1 MRVGGIVTEFNPFHN
16 GHKLLIY
23 RAREALGG
31 EDAAVVCVMSGDFVQ
46 RGEAAVWSKFARAEA
61 AARCGADLV
70 FELPLPWALS
80 SAEGFAR
87 GGVGLLASLGVVDC
101 LFFGSECGETELLE
115 RAAEAL
121 LSPKLKPELKKELEG
136 GIPFAA
142 ARQRA
147 VAAIAGEETAELLGT
162 PNNILGVEY
171 IRAIYELGLDMGFM
185 TIRREG
191 AEHDG
196 PGEGI
201 YRSASE
207 LRSRLA
213 AGKSCRKFIPEAAA
227 SVFEREME
235 RGRGPVLMETL
246 EPMLL
251 SRLRMLPDEEFNKL
265 PDASEGLGNR
275 LCAAVR
281 DEPTLDGV
289 LSAAKSK
296 RYALARI
303 RRMVMCACL
312 GVKDGMS
319 CELPACA
326 RLLAASE
333 RGCKLLR
340 LIGERSRVPVITK
353 PAAARQLAPEAL
365 EIFKL
370 GAAARDLYVLAY
382 KAAAERRGGTDWR
395 SGPVLT

>member
-1 MRVGGIVTEFNPFHN
+1 MRAAGIVTEFNPFHN
-16 GHKLLIY
+16 GHRLLFE
-23 RAREALGG
+23 RTREALGA
-31 EDAAVVCVMSGDFVQ
+31 DSAVVCVMSGDFVQ

-101 LFFGSECGETELLE
+101 LCFGSECGDTAALE

-121 LSPKLKPELKKELEG
+121 LSPKLGAELRRELEG
-136 GIPFAA
+136 GASFAA
-142 ARQRA
+142 ARQKA
-147 VAAIAGEETAELLGT
+147 LAAIAGEDTAKLVGT
-162 PNNILGVEY
+162 PNDILAVEY
-171 IRAIYELGLDMGFM
+171 IRAIYELGLDLGFM
-185 TIRREG
+185 AVKREG
-191 AEHDG
+191 AAHDG
-196 PGEGI
+196 PGEGK

-213 AGKSCRKFIPEAAA
+213 AGRDCRGFIPEATLA
-227 SVFEREME
+227 VFDRELE
-235 RGRGPVLMETL
+235 RGRGPVLMEAL

-251 SRLRMLPDEEFNKL
+251 SRLRMLPDEVFPLL

-296 RYALARI
+296 RYALSRI
-303 RRMVMCACL
+303 RRMCLCACL
-312 GVKDGMS
+312 GIHEGAADG
-319 CELPACA
+319 LPPYA
-326 RLLAASE
+326 RLLAATE
-333 RGCKLLR
+333 RGRALLR
-340 LIGERSRVPVITK
+340 EVKDKSRVPVITK
-353 PAAARQLAPEAL
+353 PASARLLPREAL
-365 EIFKL
+365 DIFEL
-370 GAAARDLYVLAY
+370 GSGARDLYVLAHR
-382 KAAAERRGGTDWR
+382 ATAERRGGTDWR
-395 SGPVLT
+395 SSPAMV

>member
-1 MRVGGIVTEFNPFHN
+1 MRVVGIVTEFNPFHN
-16 GHKLLIY
+16 GHALLLE
-23 RAREALGG
+23 RAREAMG
-31 EDAAVVCVMSGDFVQ
+31 EDTAVVCCMSGDFVQ

-87 GGVGLLASLGVVDC
+87 GGVGLLAALGVVDC
-101 LFFGSECGETELLE
+101 ICFGSECGETEPLE

-121 LSPKLKPELKKELEG
+121 LSPALAAELRRELES

-147 VAAIAGEETAELLGT
+147 LAAVTDEETARLVET
-162 PNNILGVEY
+162 PNNILAVEY
-171 IRAIYELGLDMGFM
+171 IRAIYELGLDLGFM
-185 TIRREG
+185 TVRREG

-196 PGEGI
+196 QGEGSI
-201 YRSASE
+201 RSASE
-207 LRSRLA
+207 LRSRIA
-213 AGKSCRKFIPEAAA
+213 AGKSCSGFMPDAALA
-227 SVFEREME
+227 VFEREAE

-251 SRLRMLPDEEFNKL
+251 ARLRMLPDEEFSRL

-275 LCAAVR
+275 LRAAVR

-289 LSAAKSK
+289 LAAAKSK
-296 RYALARI
+296 RYALSRI
-303 RRMVMCACL
+303 RRMTMCACL
-312 GVKDGMS
+312 GVREGMA
-319 CELPACA
+319 EGVPPYA

-333 RGCKLLR
+333 RGRELLR
-340 LIGERSRVPVITK
+340 RAQDKSRIPIITK
-353 PAAARQLAPEAL
+353 AAAARQLPRETL
-365 EIFKL
+365 SVFEL
-370 GAAARDLYVLAY
+370 GSGARDLYVLGY
-382 KAAAERRGGTDWR
+382 RAAAERRGGTDWR
-395 SGPVLT
+395 TGPALA

>member
-1 MRVGGIVTEFNPFHN
+1 MRVVGIVTEFNPFHN
-16 GHKLLIY
+16 GHALLLE
-23 RAREALGG
+23 RAREAMG
-31 EDAAVVCVMSGDFVQ
+31 EDTAVVCCMSGDFVQ

-87 GGVGLLASLGVVDC
+87 GGVGLLAALGVVDC
-101 LFFGSECGETELLE
+101 LCFGSECGETEPLE

-121 LSPKLKPELKKELEG
+121 LRPALAAELRRELES

-147 VAAIAGEETAELLGT
+147 LAAVTDEETARLVET
-162 PNNILGVEY
+162 PNNILAVEY
-171 IRAIYELGLDMGFM
+171 IRAIYELGLDLGFM
-185 TIRREG
+185 TVRREG

-196 PGEGI
+196 QGEGSI
-201 YRSASE
+201 RSASE
-207 LRSRLA
+207 LRSRIA
-213 AGKSCRKFIPEAAA
+213 AGKSCSGFMPDAALA
-227 SVFEREME
+227 VFEREAE

-251 SRLRMLPDEEFNKL
+251 ARLRMLPDEEFSRL

-275 LCAAVR
+275 LRAAVR

-289 LSAAKSK
+289 LAAAKSK
-296 RYALARI
+296 RYALSRI
-303 RRMVMCACL
+303 RRMTMCACL
-312 GVKDGMS
+312 GVREGMA
-319 CELPACA
+319 EGVPPYA

-333 RGCKLLR
+333 RGRELLR
-340 LIGERSRVPVITK
+340 RAQDKSRIPIITK
-353 PAAARQLAPEAL
+353 AAAARQLPRETL
-365 EIFKL
+365 SVFEL
-370 GAAARDLYVLAY
+370 GSGARDLYVLGY
-382 KAAAERRGGTDWR
+382 RAAAERRGGTDWR
-395 SGPVLT
+395 TGPALV

>member
-1 MRVGGIVTEFNPFHN
+1 MRAVGIVTEFNPFHN
-16 GHKLLIY
+16 GHALLIE
-23 RAREALGG
+23 RARAMLED
-31 EDAAVVCVMSGDFVQ
+31 DAAVVCAMSGDFVQ

-61 AARCGADLV
+61 AARSGADLV
-70 FELPLPWALS
+70 FELPVPWALS

-101 LFFGSECGETELLE
+101 ICFGSECGEAEPLE

-121 LSPKLKPELKKELEG
+121 LSPKFAAALKDELAVG
-136 GIPFAA
+136 APFAA

-147 VAAIAGEETAELLGT
+147 LAAVTDEDTARLVES
-162 PNNILGVEY
+162 PNNILAIEY
-171 IRAIYELGLDMGFM
+171 IRAIYELGLDLGFM
-185 TIRREG
+185 TVRREG

-196 PGEGI
+196 PGTGMF
-201 YRSASE
+201 RSASE

-213 AGKSCRKFIPEAAA
+213 AGRSCREFMPESAAA
-227 SVFEREME
+227 VFERENE

-251 SRLRMLPDEEFNKL
+251 SRLRMLPDAEFSRL

-289 LSAAKSK
+289 LAAAKSK

-303 RRMVMCACL
+303 RRMTMCACL
-312 GVKDGMS
+312 GVREGMS
-319 CELPACA
+319 AGIPPYA
-326 RLLAASE
+326 RLLAATE
-333 RGCKLLR
+333 RGRALLR
-340 LIGERSRVPVITK
+340 RAQDKSRIPIITK
-353 PAAARQLAPEAL
+353 AATARQLPREAL
-365 EIFKL
+365 EVFEL
-370 GAAARDLYVLAY
+370 GSGARDLYVLGYRAT
-382 KAAAERRGGTDWR
+382 AERRGGGDWR
-395 SGPVLT
+395 TGPALV

>member
-1 MRVGGIVTEFNPFHN
+1 MRVVGIVTEFNPFHN
-16 GHKLLIY
+16 GHALLLE
-23 RAREALGG
+23 RAREAMG
-31 EDAAVVCVMSGDFVQ
+31 EDTAVVCCMSGDFVQ

-87 GGVGLLASLGVVDC
+87 GGVGLLAALGVVDC
-101 LFFGSECGETELLE
+101 LCFGSECGETEPLE

-121 LSPKLKPELKKELEG
+121 LSPALAAELRRELES

-147 VAAIAGEETAELLGT
+147 LAAVTDEETARLVET
-162 PNNILGVEY
+162 PNNILAVEY
-171 IRAIYELGLDMGFM
+171 IRAIYELGLDLGFM
-185 TIRREG
+185 TVRREG

-196 PGEGI
+196 QGEGSI
-201 YRSASE
+201 RSASE
-207 LRSRLA
+207 LRSRIA
-213 AGKSCRKFIPEAAA
+213 AGKSCSGFMPDAALA
-227 SVFEREME
+227 VFEREAE

-251 SRLRMLPDEEFNKL
+251 ARLRMLPDEEFSRL

-275 LCAAVR
+275 LRAAVR

-289 LSAAKSK
+289 LAAAKSK
-296 RYALARI
+296 RYALSRI
-303 RRMVMCACL
+303 RRMTMCACL
-312 GVKDGMS
+312 GVREGMA
-319 CELPACA
+319 EGVPPYA

-333 RGCKLLR
+333 RGRELLR
-340 LIGERSRVPVITK
+340 RAQDKSRIPIITK
-353 PAAARQLAPEAL
+353 AAAARQLPRETL
-365 EIFKL
+365 SVFEL
-370 GAAARDLYVLAY
+370 GSGARDLYVLGY
-382 KAAAERRGGTDWR
+382 RAAAERRGGTDWR
-395 SGPVLT
+395 TGPALM

>member
-1 MRVGGIVTEFNPFHN
+1 MRVVGIVTEFNPFHN
-16 GHKLLIY
+16 GHALLLE
-23 RAREALGG
+23 RAREAMG
-31 EDAAVVCVMSGDFVQ
+31 EDTAVVCCMSGDFVQ

-87 GGVGLLASLGVVDC
+87 GGVGLLAALGVVDC
-101 LFFGSECGETELLE
+101 LCFGSECGETEPLE

-121 LSPKLKPELKKELEG
+121 LSPALAAELRRELES

-147 VAAIAGEETAELLGT
+147 LAAVTDEETACLVET
-162 PNNILGVEY
+162 PNNILAVEY
-171 IRAIYELGLDMGFM
+171 IRAIYELGLDLGFM
-185 TIRREG
+185 TVRREG

-196 PGEGI
+196 QGEGSI
-201 YRSASE
+201 RSASE
-207 LRSRLA
+207 LRSRIA
-213 AGKSCRKFIPEAAA
+213 AGKSCSGFMPDAAIA
-227 SVFEREME
+227 VFEREAE

-251 SRLRMLPDEEFNKL
+251 ARLRMLPDEEFSRL

-275 LCAAVR
+275 LRAAVR

-289 LSAAKSK
+289 LAAAKSK
-296 RYALARI
+296 RYALSRI
-303 RRMVMCACL
+303 RRMTMCACL
-312 GVKDGMS
+312 GVREGMA
-319 CELPACA
+319 EGVPPYA

-333 RGCKLLR
+333 RGRELLR
-340 LIGERSRVPVITK
+340 RAQDKSRIPIITK
-353 PAAARQLAPEAL
+353 AAAARQLPRETL
-365 EIFKL
+365 SVFEL
-370 GAAARDLYVLAY
+370 GSGARDLYVLGY
-382 KAAAERRGGTDWR
+382 RAAAERRGGTDWR
-395 SGPVLT
+395 TGPALA

>member
-1 MRVGGIVTEFNPFHN
+1 MRVVGIVTEFNPFHN
-16 GHKLLIY
+16 GHALLLE
-23 RAREALGG
+23 RAREAMG
-31 EDAAVVCVMSGDFVQ
+31 EDTAVVCCMSGDFVQ

-87 GGVGLLASLGVVDC
+87 GGVGLLAALGVVDC
-101 LFFGSECGETELLE
+101 LCFGSECGETEPLE

-121 LSPKLKPELKKELEG
+121 LSPALAAELRRELES

-147 VAAIAGEETAELLGT
+147 LAAVTDEETARLVET
-162 PNNILGVEY
+162 PNNILAVEY
-171 IRAIYELGLDMGFM
+171 IRAIYELGLDLGFM
-185 TIRREG
+185 TVRREG

-196 PGEGI
+196 QGEGSI
-201 YRSASE
+201 RSASE
-207 LRSRLA
+207 LRCRIA
-213 AGKSCRKFIPEAAA
+213 AGKSCSGFMPDAALA
-227 SVFEREME
+227 VFEREAE

-251 SRLRMLPDEEFNKL
+251 ARLRMLPDEEFSRL

-275 LCAAVR
+275 LRAAVR

-289 LSAAKSK
+289 LAAAKSK
-296 RYALARI
+296 RYALSRI
-303 RRMVMCACL
+303 RRMTMCACL
-312 GVKDGMS
+312 GVREGMA
-319 CELPACA
+319 EGVPPYA

-333 RGCKLLR
+333 RGRELLR
-340 LIGERSRVPVITK
+340 RVQDKSRIPIITK
-353 PAAARQLAPEAL
+353 AAAARQLPRETL
-365 EIFKL
+365 SVFEL
-370 GAAARDLYVLAY
+370 GSGARDLYVLGY
-382 KAAAERRGGTDWR
+382 RAAAERRGGTDWR
-395 SGPVLT
+395 TGPALV

>member
-1 MRVGGIVTEFNPFHN
+1 MRVVGIVTEFNPFHN
-16 GHKLLIY
+16 GHALLLE
-23 RAREALGG
+23 RSREAMG
-31 EDAAVVCVMSGDFVQ
+31 EDTAVVCCMSGDFVQ

-101 LFFGSECGETELLE
+101 LCFGSECGETEPLE

-121 LSPKLKPELKKELEG
+121 LSPALAAELRRELES

-147 VAAIAGEETAELLGT
+147 LAAVTDEETARLVET
-162 PNNILGVEY
+162 PNNILAVEY
-171 IRAIYELGLDMGFM
+171 IRAIYELGLDLGFM
-185 TIRREG
+185 TVRREG

-196 PGEGI
+196 QGEGSI
-201 YRSASE
+201 RSASE
-207 LRSRLA
+207 LRSRIA
-213 AGKSCRKFIPEAAA
+213 AGKSCSGFMPDAALA
-227 SVFEREME
+227 VFEREAE

-251 SRLRMLPDEEFNKL
+251 ARLRMLPDEEFGRL

-275 LCAAVR
+275 LRAAVR

-289 LSAAKSK
+289 LAAAKSK
-296 RYALARI
+296 RYALSRI
-303 RRMVMCACL
+303 RRMTMCACL
-312 GVKDGMS
+312 GVREGMA
-319 CELPACA
+319 EGVPPYA

-333 RGCKLLR
+333 RGRELLR
-340 LIGERSRVPVITK
+340 RAQDKSRIPIITK
-353 PAAARQLAPEAL
+353 AAAARQLPRETL
-365 EIFKL
+365 SVFEL
-370 GAAARDLYVLAY
+370 GSGARDLYVLGY
-382 KAAAERRGGTDWR
+382 RAAAERRGGTDWR
-395 SGPVLT
+395 TGPTLV

>member
-1 MRVGGIVTEFNPFHN
+1 MRAVGIVTEFNPFHN
-16 GHKLLIY
+16 GHALLIE
-23 RAREALGG
+23 RAREAMGG
-31 EDAAVVCVMSGDFVQ
+31 DAAVVCCMSGDFVQ

-87 GGVGLLASLGVVDC
+87 GGVGLLAALGVVDC
-101 LFFGSECGETELLE
+101 LCFGSECGETEPLE

-121 LSPKLKPELKKELEG
+121 LSPALTAELKRELEG

-147 VAAIAGEETAELLGT
+147 LAAVTDEATARLVES
-162 PNNILGVEY
+162 PNNILAIEY
-171 IRAIYELGLDMGFM
+171 IRAIYELGLDLGFM
-185 TIRREG
+185 TIKREG

-196 PGEGI
+196 PGEGSI
-201 YRSASE
+201 RSASE

-213 AGKSCRKFIPEAAA
+213 AGKSCAGFMPDAALAVFDREA
-227 SVFEREME
+227 E
-235 RGRGPVLMETL
+235 RGRGPVLMEEL

-251 SRLRMLPDEEFNKL
+251 SRLRMLPDEEFARL

-289 LSAAKSK
+289 LAAAKSK
-296 RYALARI
+296 RYALSRI
-303 RRMVMCACL
+303 RRMTMCACL
-312 GVKDGMS
+312 GVREGMADGV
-319 CELPACA
+319 PPYA
-326 RLLAASE
+326 RLLAATE
-333 RGCKLLR
+333 RGRTLLR
-340 LIGERSRVPVITK
+340 RAQDKSRIPIITK
-353 PAAARQLAPEAL
+353 SAAARQLPRETL
-365 EIFKL
+365 SVFEL
-370 GAAARDLYVLAY
+370 GSGARDLYVLAY
-382 KAAAERRGGTDWR
+382 RAAAERRGGTDWR
-395 SGPVLT
+395 TGPALV

>member
-1 MRVGGIVTEFNPFHN
+1 MRVVGIVTEFNPFHN
-16 GHKLLIY
+16 GHALMLE
-23 RAREALGG
+23 RAREAMG
-31 EDAAVVCVMSGDFVQ
+31 EDTAVVCCMSGDFVQ

-87 GGVGLLASLGVVDC
+87 GGVGLLAALGVVDC
-101 LFFGSECGETELLE
+101 LCFGSECGETEPLE

-121 LSPKLKPELKKELEG
+121 LSPALAAELRRELES

-147 VAAIAGEETAELLGT
+147 LAAVTDEETARLVET
-162 PNNILGVEY
+162 PNNILAVEY
-171 IRAIYELGLDMGFM
+171 IRAIYELGLDLGFM
-185 TIRREG
+185 TVRREG

-196 PGEGI
+196 QGEGSI
-201 YRSASE
+201 RSASE
-207 LRSRLA
+207 LRSRIA
-213 AGKSCRKFIPEAAA
+213 AGKSCSGFMPDAAIA
-227 SVFEREME
+227 VFEREAE

-251 SRLRMLPDEEFNKL
+251 ARLRMLPDEEFSRL

-275 LCAAVR
+275 LRAAVR

-289 LSAAKSK
+289 LAAAKSK
-296 RYALARI
+296 RYALSRI
-303 RRMVMCACL
+303 RRMTMCACL
-312 GVKDGMS
+312 GVREGMA
-319 CELPACA
+319 EGVPPYA

-333 RGCKLLR
+333 RGRELLR
-340 LIGERSRVPVITK
+340 RAQDKSRIPIITK
-353 PAAARQLAPEAL
+353 AAAARQLPRETL
-365 EIFKL
+365 SVFEL
-370 GAAARDLYVLAY
+370 GSGARDLYVLGY
-382 KAAAERRGGTDWR
+382 RAAAERRGGTDWR
-395 SGPVLT
+395 TGPALA

>member
-1 MRVGGIVTEFNPFHN
+1 MRVVGIVTEFNPFHN
-16 GHKLLIY
+16 GHALLLE
-23 RAREALGG
+23 RAREAMG
-31 EDAAVVCVMSGDFVQ
+31 EDTAVVCCMSGDFVQ

-87 GGVGLLASLGVVDC
+87 GGVGLLAALGVVDC
-101 LFFGSECGETELLE
+101 LCFGSECGETEPLE

-121 LSPKLKPELKKELEG
+121 LSPALAAELRRELES

-147 VAAIAGEETAELLGT
+147 LAAVTDEETARLVET
-162 PNNILGVEY
+162 PNNILAVEY
-171 IRAIYELGLDMGFM
+171 IRAIYELGLDLGFM
-185 TIRREG
+185 TVRREG

-196 PGEGI
+196 QGEGSI
-201 YRSASE
+201 RSASE
-207 LRSRLA
+207 LRSRIA
-213 AGKSCRKFIPEAAA
+213 AGKSCSGFMPDAAIA
-227 SVFEREME
+227 VFEREVE

-251 SRLRMLPDEEFNKL
+251 ARLRMLPDEEFSRL

-275 LCAAVR
+275 LRAAVR

-289 LSAAKSK
+289 LAAAKSK
-296 RYALARI
+296 RYALSRI
-303 RRMVMCACL
+303 RRMTMCACL
-312 GVKDGMS
+312 GVREGMA
-319 CELPACA
+319 EGVPPYA

-333 RGCKLLR
+333 RGRELLR
-340 LIGERSRVPVITK
+340 RAQDKSRIPIITK
-353 PAAARQLAPEAL
+353 AAAARQLPRETL
-365 EIFKL
+365 SVFEL
-370 GAAARDLYVLAY
+370 GSGARDLYVLGY
-382 KAAAERRGGTDWR
+382 RAAAERRGGTDWR
-395 SGPVLT
+395 TGPALV

>member
-1 MRVGGIVTEFNPFHN
+1 MRVVGIVTEFNPFHN
-16 GHKLLIY
+16 GHALLLE
-23 RAREALGG
+23 RAREAMG
-31 EDAAVVCVMSGDFVQ
+31 EDTAVVCCMSGDFVQ

-87 GGVGLLASLGVVDC
+87 GGVGLLAALGVVDC
-101 LFFGSECGETELLE
+101 LCFGSECGETEPLE

-121 LSPKLKPELKKELEG
+121 LSPALAAELRRELES

-147 VAAIAGEETAELLGT
+147 LAAVTDEETARLVET
-162 PNNILGVEY
+162 PNNILAVEY
-171 IRAIYELGLDMGFM
+171 IRAIYELGLDLGFM
-185 TIRREG
+185 TVRREG

-196 PGEGI
+196 QGEGSI
-201 YRSASE
+201 RSASE
-207 LRSRLA
+207 LRSRIA
-213 AGKSCRKFIPEAAA
+213 AGKSCSGFMPDAALA
-227 SVFEREME
+227 VFEREAE

-251 SRLRMLPDEEFNKL
+251 ARLRMLPDEELSRL

-275 LCAAVR
+275 LRAAVR

-289 LSAAKSK
+289 LAAAKSK
-296 RYALARI
+296 RYALSRI
-303 RRMVMCACL
+303 RRMTMCACL
-312 GVKDGMS
+312 GVREGMA
-319 CELPACA
+319 EGVPPYA

-333 RGCKLLR
+333 RGRELLR
-340 LIGERSRVPVITK
+340 RAQDKSRIPIITK
-353 PAAARQLAPEAL
+353 AAAARQLPRETL
-365 EIFKL
+365 SVFEL
-370 GAAARDLYVLAY
+370 GSGARDLYVLGY
-382 KAAAERRGGTDWR
+382 RAAAERRGGTDWR
-395 SGPVLT
+395 TGPALV

>member
-1 MRVGGIVTEFNPFHN
+1 MRVVGIVTEFNPFHN
-16 GHKLLIY
+16 GHALLLE
-23 RAREALGG
+23 RAREAMG
-31 EDAAVVCVMSGDFVQ
+31 EDTAVVCCMSGDFVQ

-87 GGVGLLASLGVVDC
+87 GGVGLLAALGVVDC
-101 LFFGSECGETELLE
+101 LCFGSECGETEPLE

-121 LSPKLKPELKKELEG
+121 LSPALAAELRRELES

-147 VAAIAGEETAELLGT
+147 LAAVTDEETARLVET
-162 PNNILGVEY
+162 PNNILAVEY
-171 IRAIYELGLDMGFM
+171 IRAIYELGLDLGFM
-185 TIRREG
+185 TVRREG

-196 PGEGI
+196 QGEGSI
-201 YRSASE
+201 RSASE
-207 LRSRLA
+207 LRSRIA
-213 AGKSCRKFIPEAAA
+213 AGKSCSGFMPDAAIA
-227 SVFEREME
+227 VFEREAE

-251 SRLRMLPDEEFNKL
+251 ARLRMLPDEEFSRL

-275 LCAAVR
+275 LRAAVR

-289 LSAAKSK
+289 LAAAKSK
-296 RYALARI
+296 RYALSRI
-303 RRMVMCACL
+303 RRMTMCACL
-312 GVKDGMS
+312 GVREGMA
-319 CELPACA
+319 EGVPPYA

-333 RGCKLLR
+333 RGRELLR
-340 LIGERSRVPVITK
+340 RAQDKSRIPIITK
-353 PAAARQLAPEAL
+353 AAAARQLPRETL
-365 EIFKL
+365 SVFEL
-370 GAAARDLYVLAY
+370 GSGARNLYVLGY
-382 KAAAERRGGTDWR
+382 RAAAERRGGTDWR
-395 SGPVLT
+395 TGPALV

>member
-1 MRVGGIVTEFNPFHN
+1 MRAAGIVTEFNPFHN
-16 GHKLLIY
+16 GHRLLMK
-23 RAREALGG
+23 RAREAIG
-31 EDAAVVCVMSGDFVQ
+31 EGAAVVCVMSGDFVQ

-87 GGVGLLASLGVVDC
+87 GGVGLLASLGIVDC
-101 LFFGSECGETELLE
+101 LCFGSECGKTEPLE

-121 LSPKLKPELKKELEG
+121 LSPKLKTELRAQLEG
-136 GIPFAA
+136 GAPFAA

-147 VAAIAGEETAELLGT
+147 LAAIAGEDTARLVET
-162 PNNILGVEY
+162 PNNILAVEY

-185 TIRREG
+185 TVRREG

-196 PGEGI
+196 PGQGA

-207 LRSRLA
+207 LRSRIA
-213 AGKSCRKFIPEAAA
+213 AGKDCREFVPGAA
-227 SVFEREME
+227 SAVFGRERE
-235 RGRGPVLMETL
+235 RGRGPVLMEML

-251 SRLRMLPDEEFNKL
+251 SRLRMLPDEEFARL

-275 LCAAVR
+275 LRAAVR

-303 RRMVMCACL
+303 RRMTMCACL
-312 GVKDGMS
+312 GVREGMA
-319 CELPACA
+319 EGPPPFA
-326 RLLAASE
+326 RLLAATE
-333 RGCKLLR
+333 TGRALLR
-340 LIGERSRVPVITK
+340 LAQDKSRVPIITK
-353 PAAARQLAPEAL
+353 PAAARQLPRETA
-365 EIFKL
+365 EIFEL
-370 GAAARDLYVLAY
+370 GAAARDLYVLGYGAV
-382 KAAAERRGGTDWR
+382 AERRGGSDWR
-395 SGPVLT
+395 SGPAMV

>member
-1 MRVGGIVTEFNPFHN
+1 MRVVGIVTEFNPFHN
-16 GHKLLIY
+16 GHALLLE
-23 RAREALGG
+23 RAREAMG
-31 EDAAVVCVMSGDFVQ
+31 EDTAVVCCMSGDFVQ

-87 GGVGLLASLGVVDC
+87 GGVGLLAALGVVDC
-101 LFFGSECGETELLE
+101 LCFGSECGETEPLE

-121 LSPKLKPELKKELEG
+121 LSPALAAELRRELES

-147 VAAIAGEETAELLGT
+147 LAAVTDEETARLVET
-162 PNNILGVEY
+162 PNNILAVEY
-171 IRAIYELGLDMGFM
+171 IRAIYELGLDLGFM
-185 TIRREG
+185 TVRREG

-196 PGEGI
+196 QGEGSI
-201 YRSASE
+201 RSASE
-207 LRSRLA
+207 LRSRIA
-213 AGKSCRKFIPEAAA
+213 AGRSCSGFMPDAALA
-227 SVFEREME
+227 VFEREAE

-251 SRLRMLPDEEFNKL
+251 ARLRMLPDEEFSRL

-275 LCAAVR
+275 LRAAVR

-289 LSAAKSK
+289 LAAAKSK
-296 RYALARI
+296 RYALSRI
-303 RRMVMCACL
+303 RRMTMCACL
-312 GVKDGMS
+312 GVREGMA
-319 CELPACA
+319 EGVPPYA

-333 RGCKLLR
+333 RGRELLR
-340 LIGERSRVPVITK
+340 RAQDKSRIPIITK
-353 PAAARQLAPEAL
+353 AAAARQLPRETL
-365 EIFKL
+365 SVFEL
-370 GAAARDLYVLAY
+370 GSGARDLYVLGY
-382 KAAAERRGGTDWR
+382 RAAAERRGGTDWR
-395 SGPVLT
+395 TGPALV